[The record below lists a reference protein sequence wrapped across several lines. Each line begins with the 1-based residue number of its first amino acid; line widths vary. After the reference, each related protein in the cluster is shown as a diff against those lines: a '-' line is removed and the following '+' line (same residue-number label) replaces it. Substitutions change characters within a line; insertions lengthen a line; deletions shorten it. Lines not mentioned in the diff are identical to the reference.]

1 MFGASKTKIGEIR
14 GEEKE
19 GGTQRAE
26 VGLRVR
32 VVCLPVVCGNN
43 HWKTIY
49 IVILRSYIV
58 YACTTMCPK
67 NKGRCG
73 AQGWSNVCSSRKQT
87 LGEDLGTYIVYN
99 VSQKQGQ
106 MWGSG

>member
-1 MFGASKTKIGEIR
+1 MFGASKTRIGEIR

-49 IVILRSYIV
+49 IIILRSYIV
-58 YACTTMCPK
+58 YVHM
-67 NKGRCG
+67 
-73 AQGWSNVCSSRKQT
+73 
-87 LGEDLGTYIVYN
+87 YN
-99 VSQKQGQ
+99 DVSQKQGQ
-106 MWGSG
+106 RWGSGVGVMSAVRGNKHWEKI